1 MQRTLSETADNGMR
15 FSASL
20 SAGLCSGIE
29 NSSYQPKPGGLDRL
43 ERKI

>member
-1 MQRTLSETADNGMR
+1 MQRTLTETAGNTMR

-20 SAGLCSGIE
+20 SAGLCAGIE
-29 NSSYQPKPGGLDRL
+29 NSSYQPKPGGINRL